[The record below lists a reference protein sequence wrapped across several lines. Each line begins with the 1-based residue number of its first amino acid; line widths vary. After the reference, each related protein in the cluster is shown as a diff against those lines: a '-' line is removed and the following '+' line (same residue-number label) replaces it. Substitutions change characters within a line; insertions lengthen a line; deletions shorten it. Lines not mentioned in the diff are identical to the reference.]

1 MTFFVKS
8 CKIIQVLHLWEIDFT
23 MSEKDTVLGGI
34 SPIFD
39 KWNIVREG
47 KNERNH
53 VVSQNTELQSKIK
66 KFLMRIGFVEVP
78 IDVMNALANLIAVSL
93 QGGRLKIGKAYAEL
107 SHCNL
112 SEDALRTKI
121 SYYVEKNYVNM
132 RDSVSAKFNCSL
144 GQHFSGN
151 KNFIVK
157 LSSVF
162 EVFGQD
168 E

>member
-1 MTFFVKS
+1 
-8 CKIIQVLHLWEIDFT
+8 
-23 MSEKDTVLGGI
+23 
-34 SPIFD
+34 
-39 KWNIVREG
+39 
-47 KNERNH
+47 
-53 VVSQNTELQSKIK
+53 
-66 KFLMRIGFVEVP
+66 
-78 IDVMNALANLIAVSL
+78 MNALANLIAVSL